1 MDAPVTT
8 TTDSA
13 NVTAAAT
20 GAIDIIVPVYR
31 RAEITTR
38 CLQSLARYIH
48 EISDRDPRLIIV
60 NDSPDD
66 EEVRRLLASFS
77 DGRKDVTV
85 ITNDSNQGFVKAV
98 NKGLAITCNDGRDAI
113 LVNSDTETFPDALK
127 NIVAAAAAD
136 PQIGFVSPRSNNAS
150 ICSLPH
156 FCEDAQSDQ
165 EESYRRWKWLSR
177 LLPAFHFAPTANGF
191 YLYIRHAV
199 IANFGLLDPEFG
211 LGYEEEN
218 DLILRANKVGYRA
231 VLANN
236 AFVYHAGSASFG
248 LLDLN
253 LAAQRDVNLQ
263 KMAQRHQEFLPL
275 IRRYEESAH
284 FRAERLLQHAAPSAS
299 GKRKLLVD
307 LSSVGPDHNGT
318 NEMSIAII
326 DALHERH
333 SSRFEISV
341 LCSESAF
348 LYHKLDRHRGI
359 KRYEAHEQP
368 AERFA
373 IGVRLSQPF
382 SAEAVNLLSELAVV
396 NVFGMLDTIADDCG
410 YLSITYRLD
419 AIWGQVAR
427 HASGLFFNSRFSER
441 QFLARFPEGQA
452 LPRYAR
458 LLPTKLSSYKK
469 PTPAQSAEHVL
480 IMGNHF
486 AHKASDLTAEILRHA
501 FPTIR
506 FVVLG
511 KQNAVSGNIESY
523 RAGTLDEAMVE
534 SLYLRAGVVVLPSY
548 VEGFG
553 FGLLHALAAGKV
565 VVARD
570 IPATREILASY
581 KGRSGIFLY
590 ANDRD
595 LVATLATAIKE
606 GGSYVDDDASDR
618 WSDWVDGF
626 ADFCIARLDGM
637 DLFDRLVGRLQ
648 SIELLRKVS
657 LLECLQS
664 AYASPRV
671 DAANSAQE
679 IIPTESGLLEDEQG
693 RKWTPMPNV
702 NKLLALDGEAF
713 VYASYVTILKR
724 LPDSGG
730 LINYLKELKSGI
742 GKVEVISRLKNSSE
756 GQKVGIP
763 LAGYRSIMLR
773 RRFMSL
779 LRAAGG

>member
-1 MDAPVTT
+1 MDALVTT
-8 TTDSA
+8 TTNSA
-13 NVTAAAT
+13 NVSAAAT

-31 RAEITTR
+31 RAELTIR

-48 EISDRDPRLIIV
+48 EISDRDPRLIII

-98 NKGLAITCNDGRDAI
+98 NKGLAVACTDGRDAI

-156 FCEDAQSDQ
+156 FCEDAQPDQ

-177 LLPAFHFAPTANGF
+177 QLPAFHFVPTANGF
-191 YLYIRHAV
+191 YLYIRHSV

-211 LGYEEEN
+211 IGYEEEN

-253 LAAQRDVNLQ
+253 LAAQKDANLQ
-263 KMAQRHQEFLPL
+263 KMARRHEEFLPL

-284 FRAERLLQHAAPSAS
+284 FHAERLLQHALPSAS
-299 GKRKLLVD
+299 GKRTLLVD

-318 NEMSIAII
+318 NEMSVAII
-326 DALHERH
+326 DAMYERH

-348 LYHKLDRHRGI
+348 LYHKLDQHRGI
-359 KRYEAHEQP
+359 KRYEPHEQP
-368 AERFA
+368 PERFA

-382 SAEAVNLLSELAVV
+382 TAAAVNLLSELAVV

-419 AIWGQVAR
+419 AIWDHVAR

-441 QFLARFPEGQA
+441 QFLARFPQGQA

-458 LLPTKLSSYKK
+458 LLPTKVSSYKK
-469 PTPAQSAEHVL
+469 PATVQPAEHVL
-480 IMGNHF
+480 IVGNHF
-486 AHKASDLTAEILRHA
+486 AHKASDLTAEILRRA

-506 FVVLG
+506 FAVLG
-511 KQNAVSGNIESY
+511 KENAVSGNVEFY
-523 RAGTLDEAMVE
+523 RAGTLDEALVE

-570 IPATREILASY
+570 IPATREILATY
-581 KGRSGIFLY
+581 KGRNGIFLY
-590 ANDRD
+590 ANDCH
-595 LVATLATAIKE
+595 LVATLAIAIKE
-606 GGSYVDDDASDR
+606 RGSWVDDAATES

-626 ADFCIARLDGM
+626 ADFCIERLDDI
-637 DLFDRLVGRLQ
+637 DLFDRLLGRLR
-648 SIELLRKVS
+648 SVGLLRKVG

-664 AYASPRV
+664 ANASRRE
-671 DAANSAQE
+671 DAAKSAQQLV
-679 IIPTESGLLEDEQG
+679 PTQGGPLEDDQG

-730 LINYLKELKSGI
+730 LLNYLKELQCGI
-742 GKVEVISRLKNSSE
+742 GKLEVISRLKNSRE
-756 GQKVGIP
+756 GQRVGIP

-773 RRFMSL
+773 KRLMSL
-779 LRAAGG
+779 LRGASG